1 MQAVAIFTIGLTSIL
16 MQITALR
23 QLLSVFSGNELD
35 IGITLSVWLII
46 TGIGSYAGRRL
57 KSIQGFALSFFAVA
71 LFVQLTVLFI
81 SLIRPCF
88 SIGFG
93 ETIPLGIT
101 LIATVITL
109 LPLCM
114 AVGMQFPLAV
124 SHTQGKTAKVY
135 GIEAAGAF
143 TGGIL
148 FVLLL
153 SGRVNA
159 LTLSLSISILNC
171 IIALLLI
178 KKRFLIALLLIPL
191 ALYAGINRIDL
202 SLLSQLKG
210 LQLIK
215 KVESRY
221 GEIAVLKIREQF
233 NVYSLGKFQFSYP
246 DPQTEEI
253 KAHLTVSAH
262 PSQNIQDVI
271 VIGGS
276 PSVLREF
283 LKYSASR
290 IDFIEIDPEMI
301 NVSFGILSPEDRNIL
316 NDKRLRIIT
325 ADARKFIKTL
335 QNTRYD
341 LVVLNLP
348 EPSTAGINRFYT
360 VEFFKEAHKVLR
372 QGGMLSLSLPTSSGY
387 VGKRMQIANGSVFN
401 SLKSVFKNVSVSSE
415 EYGIMLAS
423 DSFMDTRPEMLESR
437 FSKKIIGTKYFHPY
451 IIKDA
456 FSPLKVRALEERLGK
471 TKAVNND
478 LRPAA
483 YLYNLMLWAEAQK
496 IDMLMSVPEYEK
508 WLIAAAIIMLIT
520 AVFVLRKKVQSAHY
534 SIFTTGYSAMAFS
547 IVIIL
552 TYQSAFGYIYEMIG
566 ILTAT
571 FMAGIAAGA
580 YITKHMKKSLFRL
593 KTCEVLTILLL
604 ITSPL
609 FFKDEFVF
617 YLLSFSGGLIA
628 GAEFVAA
635 NKFLGEIGGLSN
647 IAGKLYALDLAGSFL
662 GAFLTAIFFVP
673 LLGIQN
679 TLLFVALLKL
689 SSLALLFSIKEG
701 I

>member
-46 TGIGSYAGRRL
+46 TGIGSYAGRKF
-57 KSIQGFALSFFAVA
+57 KSGQGFAFSFFAVA
-71 LFVQLTVLFI
+71 LFAQLTVLFI
-81 SLIRPCF
+81 SLIRPF
-88 SIGFG
+88 LSIGFG

-101 LIATVITL
+101 LIATVTTL
-109 LPLCM
+109 LPLCI
-114 AVGMQFPLAV
+114 AAGMQFPLAV
-124 SHTQGKTAKVY
+124 SYTRGKTARVY

-148 FVLLL
+148 FALLL
-153 SGRVNA
+153 SGKVNA
-159 LTLSLSISILNC
+159 LTISLSISILNC

-178 KKRFLIALLLIPL
+178 KKRSLIVLLLIPL
-191 ALYAGINRIDL
+191 VLYAGINRIDL

-210 LQLIK
+210 LRLIN

-221 GEIAVLKIREQF
+221 GDIAVLKIREQF
-233 NVYSLGKFQFSYP
+233 NVYSSGKFQFSYP

-262 PSQNIQDVI
+262 PSQNIQDVL

-283 LKYSASR
+283 LKYDISR
-290 IDFIEIDPEMI
+290 FDFIEMDPEMI
-301 NVSFGILSPEDRNIL
+301 NASFGILSPEDRNIL

-335 QNTRYD
+335 PNTRYD

-360 VEFFKEAHKVLR
+360 VEFFKEVRNVLR
-372 QGGMLSLSLPTSSGY
+372 HGGMISLSLPTSSGY
-387 VGKRMQIANGSVFN
+387 VGKRMQIANGSIFN
-401 SLKSVFKNVSVSSE
+401 SLKSVFKNVSISSE

-423 DSFMDTRPEMLESR
+423 DNFIDTRPEMLERR
-437 FSKKIIGTKYFHPY
+437 FSEKRVGTKYFHPY
-451 IIKDA
+451 ILKDA
-456 FSPLKVRALEERLGK
+456 FVPLKVRVLEERLGK
-471 TKAVNND
+471 TTAINND

-508 WLIAAAIIMLIT
+508 WIITAAIILLIT
-520 AVFVLRKKVQSAHY
+520 AVFVLRKKVQSVHY

-547 IVIIL
+547 MVIIL
-552 TYQSAFGYIYEMIG
+552 TYQAAFGYIYEMIG

-580 YITKHMKKSLFRL
+580 YIANNMKKFLFGL
-593 KTCEVLTILLL
+593 KTCEILTILLL
-604 ITSPL
+604 ITSP
-609 FFKDEFVF
+609 FFLKEEIIF

-628 GAEFVAA
+628 GVEFVAA
-635 NKFLGEIGGLSN
+635 NKFLGGMGGLSN
-647 IAGKLYALDLAGSFL
+647 TAGKLYALDLAGSFL
-662 GAFLTAIFFVP
+662 GAFLTAIIFVP
-673 LLGIQN
+673 LMGIQN

-689 SSLALLFSIKEG
+689 SSLVLLFSIKEG
-701 I
+701 W